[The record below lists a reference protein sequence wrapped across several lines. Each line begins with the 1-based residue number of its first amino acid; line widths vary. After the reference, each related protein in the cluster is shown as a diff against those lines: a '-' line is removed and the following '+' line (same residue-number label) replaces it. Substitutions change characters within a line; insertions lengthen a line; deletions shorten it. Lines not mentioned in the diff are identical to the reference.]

1 LDYIKASP
9 LGPFWKSKSTSPKPT
24 FVYTEDAGKPMTIN
38 NPTESEPDRN
48 QGSPRNLSSWIL
60 GICSGVVLTV
70 LLAGALWLSAGLG
83 LSHLISI
90 LRGGPTRINV
100 DQPTVV
106 RQIQQLQRLETV
118 SYTMDKIISGEHAN
132 AYLPK
137 FLAGDRLLLVVHGEV
152 VGGIDLASLGPGDVL
167 IQGQRVTIH
176 LPAAEVFSAR
186 IDNARTRVYSRD
198 TGLFSSPDPNLESEV
213 REEAE
218 RQLQQAALQ
227 DGILKTAADNART
240 TISSMLKGFGFR
252 EVDIR

>member
-1 LDYIKASP
+1 
-9 LGPFWKSKSTSPKPT
+9 
-24 FVYTEDAGKPMTIN
+24 MTIDN
-38 NPTESEPDRN
+38 VPLANEPATRGKQEN
-48 QGSPRNLSSWIL
+48 SGNLRSWVL
-60 GICSGVVLTV
+60 GTFLGTVLTV
-70 LLAGALWLSAGLG
+70 ILLGALVWLSSGLG
-83 LSHLISI
+83 LLHLIGV
-90 LRGGPTRINV
+90 LRGGRTLIDV

-152 VGGIDLASLGPGDVL
+152 VAGINLAGVQPGDVL
-167 IQGQRVTIH
+167 VQGQKVSIH
-176 LPAAEVFSAR
+176 LPAAELFSTR

-213 REEAE
+213 RVEAE

-227 DGILKTAADNART
+227 DGILKTAADNARS
-240 TISSMLKGFGFR
+240 TISGMLKGFGFH

>member
-1 LDYIKASP
+1 MSVDNPAS
-9 LGPFWKSKSTSPKPT
+9 GERSTVGRPPIPS
-24 FVYTEDAGKPMTIN
+24 
-38 NPTESEPDRN
+38 RN
-48 QGSPRNLSSWIL
+48 ASSWVL
-60 GICSGVVLTV
+60 GIFVGAVLALI
-70 LLAGALWLSAGLG
+70 LLGAVWFSSGLG
-83 LSHLISI
+83 IARLMGI
-90 LRGGPTRINV
+90 LRGGPTRLNV

-106 RQIQQLQRLETV
+106 RQIQKLQRLETV
-118 SYTMDKIISGEHAN
+118 SYTMDKIISGEHEN

-152 VGGIDLASLGPGDVL
+152 VAGINLASLGPGDVL
-167 IQGQRVTIH
+167 IKGQTVSIH
-176 LPAAEVFSAR
+176 LPAAEVFSTR

-198 TGLFSSPDPNLESEV
+198 TGLFSSPDSNLESEV

-240 TISSMLKGFGFR
+240 TIAGMLQGFGFR

>member
-1 LDYIKASP
+1 MPS
-9 LGPFWKSKSTSPKPT
+9 
-24 FVYTEDAGKPMTIN
+24 
-38 NPTESEPDRN
+38 RN
-48 QGSPRNLSSWIL
+48 ASSWVL
-60 GICSGVVLTV
+60 GIFVGAVLALI
-70 LLAGALWLSAGLG
+70 LLGAVWFSSGLG
-83 LSHLISI
+83 IARLMGI
-90 LRGGPTRINV
+90 LRGGPTRLNV

-106 RQIQQLQRLETV
+106 RQIQKLQRLETV
-118 SYTMDKIISGEHAN
+118 SYTMDKIISGEHEN

-152 VGGIDLASLGPGDVL
+152 VAGINLASLGPGDVL
-167 IQGQRVTIH
+167 IKGQTVSIH
-176 LPAAEVFSAR
+176 LPAAEVFSTR

-240 TISSMLKGFGFR
+240 TIAGMLQGFGFR